1 MGVWAGDITRYYT
14 FYFVKI
20 EPVSIVAAMD
30 ISRFILKA
38 LANGMKHIPPFL
50 RKGLT
55 RGLIWLVRFS
65 LLARNFYIEFF

>member
-1 MGVWAGDITRYYT
+1 
-14 FYFVKI
+14 
-20 EPVSIVAAMD
+20 MD